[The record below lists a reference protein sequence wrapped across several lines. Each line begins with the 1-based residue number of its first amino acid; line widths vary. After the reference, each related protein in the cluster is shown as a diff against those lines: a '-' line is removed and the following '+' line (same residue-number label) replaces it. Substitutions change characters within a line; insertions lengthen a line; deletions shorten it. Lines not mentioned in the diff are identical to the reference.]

1 MVFDSRAVRLRI
13 PQDKVRIRLDELI
26 TFAGLI
32 LWVIQAYI
40 DDSGF
45 GTFFGAEMGKLIRYF
60 CLLLFLFKIVVT
72 DMHLAARAVSV
83 AAVFFCYLMMIQQM
97 AGAGITF
104 LQLFVMMMAVKDI
117 SFRKICK
124 VMFWTCLFCYLGVLF
139 FDRLGLIT
147 IPPLVDGNRVREYLG
162 FRFVSFPSI
171 YIFNLIFCGAYAYTD
186 LPALAAEKR
195 MSGQYV
201 QRLPLP
207 ALVFLEAVNVWVY
220 IKSDTNIPF
229 LVTSLFVLLYYLCVY
244 RGVNLFPDNAL
255 MRFLAGICYPA
266 LAFFTYEVV
275 SHYNS
280 NRKLWL
286 WVDDKLT
293 HFRIRHA
300 AEGLKTYGIHP
311 FSQVIYQNGDLESP
325 NYFYIDSAYMKILI
339 NYGLVFAI
347 VLLGIYAMISV
358 AAVKNGDT
366 VLCIWMVCIAG
377 YSLMNNVLLDTE
389 QCCTLFAFWYA
400 IQVWRKKKRQA
411 GLAADPGGQGGI
423 PPTGPGDRVDIRRSS
438 GPQSPERGVRSL
450 RMTGLPA
457 GKEQTDQ
464 QVPAQ
469 GAGEDKDSAVPGRGE
484 QAEPQVPAQGAGEDK
499 DSAVPGR
506 EEQAE
511 PQVPAQGA
519 GEDSGVPAQ
528 ADQGGPAEPAPDP
541 DADPDREDGGKKKK
555 TSDEP
560 SVRLNFVLSMA
571 YQVLVVLLPM
581 ITAPYVARVLGADK
595 NGIYSFTASYQ
606 TYFSMFAALGTVSY
620 GSREIARNRKDKAVR
635 SKLFWEIE
643 LMTVLTSS
651 VSIAAFILFIV
662 FRDRYQIYYV
672 PQVMAILA
680 VMFDISW
687 FFTGIEQFRYIV
699 TKNALFKL
707 LGAVLI
713 FTLVHKPEDLLLYIA
728 ILSAT
733 TMLGNMSMWLYMPRF
748 LDPVDFRTLRIRRHL
763 RETFVYFIPSVAT
776 SVYTVL
782 DKTLIGEIT
791 RNEAE
796 NGCYD
801 KVVQLINIMKALT
814 FTALNSVLG
823 ARISFLFAEKRYDEI
838 RRRIETSINYILF
851 MGLGIGFGLAGVA
864 SRFIPWFLGPGYER
878 AILMLVMMS
887 PIVVIIGVSNCLGSQ
902 YYTPSGKRAQSARFI
917 IIGACVN
924 LVLNLLLIPRF
935 WGYGAIAASLIAE
948 MTITILYVA
957 FSGESFHPIVFLR
970 DGWKKLAAAVLM
982 FAAVRAVDPFFHS
995 NFPALAVEVCV
1006 GGAVYIIVLFI
1017 LRDSFMTGF
1026 CMDTVRRILRRKK
1039 SSR

>member
-1 MVFDSRAVRLRI
+1 MLFDSRAIRLRI
-13 PQDKVRIRLDELI
+13 PQDDVRIRLDELI

-32 LWVIQAYI
+32 LWVLQAYI

-45 GTFFGAEMGKLIRYF
+45 GTLFGTELGKLIRYF
-60 CLLLFLFKIVVT
+60 CLLLFLVKIVVT

-117 SFRKICK
+117 SFKRICK
-124 VMFWTCLFCYLGVLF
+124 VMFWTCLLCYLGVLF
-139 FDRLGLIT
+139 FDKVGLIWR
-147 IPPLVDGNRVREYLG
+147 PPLIDGNRVRDYMG
-162 FRFVSFPSI
+162 FRFVSFPAI
-171 YIFNLIFCGAYAYTD
+171 YIFNLIFCGCYAYTD
-186 LPALAAEKR
+186 PPAVAEQKR
-195 MSGQYV
+195 RAGQYV
-201 QRLPLP
+201 QRLPLW
-207 ALVFLEAVNVWVY
+207 ALAILEGINVLAY
-220 IKSDTNIPF
+220 IRTNTNIPF
-229 LVTSLFVLLYYLCVY
+229 LITTLFVFLYLLCVY
-244 RGVNLFPDNAL
+244 GGVNLFPNHPL
-255 MRFLAGICYPA
+255 IRFLAGICYPA

-275 SHYNS
+275 SHYNKNS
-280 NRKLWL
+280 KLWL
-286 WVDDKLT
+286 KIDDKLT

-311 FSQVIYQNGDLESP
+311 FSQVVYQNGDLESP
-325 NYFYIDSAYMKILI
+325 NYFYIDSAYMKVLI

-347 VLLGIYAMISV
+347 ILFGIYAMISV
-358 AAVKNGDT
+358 AAVRNQDI

-377 YSLMNNVLLDTE
+377 YSLMNNVLMDVE

-400 IQVWRKKKRQA
+400 VGVLTFGRRAGGALTRPDRGRGSGPPDPESAPGGFLPAASMLSGTGDKFFCSPEGAASEEEEICCRSADGTVREGGENHGGSAESSDAGAGNSENEDGSDTGSEEDSVPDGGNSENEDGSDTGPEEDSVPDGGSSGGKNRKK
-411 GLAADPGGQGGI
+411 DP
-423 PPTGPGDRVDIRRSS
+423 
-438 GPQSPERGVRSL
+438 
-450 RMTGLPA
+450 
-457 GKEQTDQ
+457 
-464 QVPAQ
+464 
-469 GAGEDKDSAVPGRGE
+469 
-484 QAEPQVPAQGAGEDK
+484 
-499 DSAVPGR
+499 
-506 EEQAE
+506 
-511 PQVPAQGA
+511 
-519 GEDSGVPAQ
+519 
-528 ADQGGPAEPAPDP
+528 
-541 DADPDREDGGKKKK
+541 
-555 TSDEP
+555 DEP

-571 YQVLVVLLPM
+571 YQVLVVILPM

-620 GSREIARNRKDKAVR
+620 GSREIARNRRDRAVR

-643 LMTVLTSS
+643 LMTVLTST

-662 FRDRYQIYYV
+662 FRDRYQIFYI
-672 PQVMAILA
+672 PQIMSILA

-687 FFTGIEQFRYIV
+687 FFSGIEEFRYIV

-707 LGAVLI
+707 AGAVLI

-733 TMLGNMSMWLYMPRF
+733 TMLGNMSMWIYMPRF
-748 LDPVDFRTLRIRRHL
+748 LDPVDFGTLRIRHHL
-763 RETFVYFIPSVAT
+763 RETFVYFIPSIAT

-791 RNEAE
+791 RDEVE

-814 FTALNSVLG
+814 FTALNSVLS
-823 ARISFLFAEKRYDEI
+823 ARISFLFAEKRFDEI

-851 MGLGIGFGLAGVA
+851 TGFGIGFGLAGIA
-864 SRFIPWFLGPGYER
+864 PRFIPWFLGPGYER
-878 AILMLVMMS
+878 AVLMLIMMS

-917 IIGACVN
+917 IVGACVN
-924 LVLNLLLIPRF
+924 LALNLLLIPRF

-948 MTITILYVA
+948 MTITILYITFA
-957 FSGESFHPIVFLR
+957 RQSFHPIVFVR
-970 DGWKKLAAAVLM
+970 DGWRKLLSAGLM
-982 FAAVRAVDPFFHS
+982 YGAVRAVDPFFHS
-995 NFPALAVEVCV
+995 NFAALAAEVCV
-1006 GGAVYIIVLFI
+1006 GGAVYIIMLFI
-1017 LRDSFMTGF
+1017 LRDHFMTGF
-1026 CMDTVRRILRRKK
+1026 CMDTVRRILKRGR
-1039 SSR
+1039 

>member
-1 MVFDSRAVRLRI
+1 MLFDSRAIRLRI
-13 PQDKVRIRLDELI
+13 PQDDVRIRLDELI

-32 LWVIQAYI
+32 LWVLQAYI

-45 GTFFGAEMGKLIRYF
+45 GTLFGTELGKLIRYF
-60 CLLLFLFKIVVT
+60 CLLLFLVKIVVA

-117 SFRKICK
+117 SFKRICK
-124 VMFWTCLFCYLGVLF
+124 VMFWTCLLCYLGVLF
-139 FDRLGLIT
+139 FDKVGLIWR
-147 IPPLVDGNRVREYLG
+147 PPLIDGNRVRDYMG
-162 FRFVSFPSI
+162 FRFVSFPAI
-171 YIFNLIFCGAYAYTD
+171 YVFNLIFCGCYAYTD
-186 LPALAAEKR
+186 PPAVAEQKR
-195 MSGQYV
+195 RAGQYV
-201 QRLPLP
+201 QRLPLW
-207 ALVFLEAVNVWVY
+207 ALAILEGINVLAY
-220 IKSDTNIPF
+220 IRTNTNIPF
-229 LVTSLFVLLYYLCVY
+229 LITTLFVFLYLLCVY
-244 RGVNLFPDNAL
+244 GGVNPFPNHPL
-255 MRFLAGICYPA
+255 IRFLAGICYPV

-275 SHYNS
+275 SHYNKNS
-280 NRKLWL
+280 KLWL
-286 WVDDKLT
+286 KIDDKLT

-311 FSQVIYQNGDLESP
+311 FSQVVYQNGDLESP
-325 NYFYIDSAYMKILI
+325 NYFYIDSAYMKVLI

-347 VLLGIYAMISV
+347 ILFGIYAMISV
-358 AAVKNGDT
+358 AAVRNQDI

-377 YSLMNNVLLDTE
+377 YSLMNNVLMDVE

-400 IQVWRKKKRQA
+400 VGVLTFGRRAGGALTRPDRGRGSGPPDPESAPGGSLPGASMLSGTGDRNFHAVAGTAPEDAAAGTAPEDEETCCRSAESSDAGAGKSENEDRSDTGPEEDSVPDGGSSGGKDRKK
-411 GLAADPGGQGGI
+411 DP
-423 PPTGPGDRVDIRRSS
+423 
-438 GPQSPERGVRSL
+438 
-450 RMTGLPA
+450 
-457 GKEQTDQ
+457 
-464 QVPAQ
+464 
-469 GAGEDKDSAVPGRGE
+469 
-484 QAEPQVPAQGAGEDK
+484 
-499 DSAVPGR
+499 
-506 EEQAE
+506 
-511 PQVPAQGA
+511 
-519 GEDSGVPAQ
+519 
-528 ADQGGPAEPAPDP
+528 
-541 DADPDREDGGKKKK
+541 
-555 TSDEP
+555 DEP

-571 YQVLVVLLPM
+571 YQVLVVILPM

-620 GSREIARNRKDKAVR
+620 GSREIARNRRDRAVR

-643 LMTVLTSS
+643 LMTVLTSTI
-651 VSIAAFILFIV
+651 SIAAFILFIV
-662 FRDRYQIYYV
+662 FRDRYQIFYI
-672 PQVMAILA
+672 PQIMSILA

-687 FFTGIEQFRYIV
+687 FFSGIEEFRYIV

-707 LGAVLI
+707 AGAVLI

-733 TMLGNMSMWLYMPRF
+733 TMLGNMSMWIYMPRF
-748 LDPVDFRTLRIRRHL
+748 LDPVDFGTLRIRHHL
-763 RETFVYFIPSVAT
+763 RETFVYFIPSIAT

-791 RNEAE
+791 RDEVE

-814 FTALNSVLG
+814 FTALNSVLS
-823 ARISFLFAEKRYDEI
+823 ARISFLFAEKRFDEI

-851 MGLGIGFGLAGVA
+851 TGFGIGFGLAGVA
-864 SRFIPWFLGPGYER
+864 PRFIPWFLGPGYER
-878 AILMLVMMS
+878 AVLMLIMMS

-917 IIGACVN
+917 IVGACVN
-924 LVLNLLLIPRF
+924 LALNLLLIPRF

-948 MTITILYVA
+948 MTITILYITFA
-957 FSGESFHPIVFLR
+957 RQSFHPIVFVR
-970 DGWKKLAAAVLM
+970 DGWRKLLSAGLM
-982 FAAVRAVDPFFHS
+982 YGAVRAIDPFFHS
-995 NFPALAVEVCV
+995 NFAALAAEVCV

-1017 LRDSFMTGF
+1017 LRDHFMTGF
-1026 CMDTVRRILRRKK
+1026 CMDTVRRVLKRGR
-1039 SSR
+1039 